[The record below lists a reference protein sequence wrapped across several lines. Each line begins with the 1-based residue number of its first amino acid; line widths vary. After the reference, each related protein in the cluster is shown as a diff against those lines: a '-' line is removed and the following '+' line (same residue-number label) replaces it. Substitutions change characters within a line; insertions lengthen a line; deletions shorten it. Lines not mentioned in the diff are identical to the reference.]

1 LAKKSQHF
9 TCATSAHFYIV
20 NIEAIK
26 VFFLQTRKWL
36 LPLFVLMLSGCGHP
50 PLTLEDDASIP
61 SDYTYIIG
69 PGDNISIFVWGNPD
83 ISTSATVRPDGKIT
97 IPLAEDLS
105 ASGKTPAQLA
115 RIMEKSLAKYVR
127 DPQVVIMVSGFEG
140 VYSQQVR
147 IIGQLSGGGGGG
159 GSMGGMGGGGSM
171 GGMGGGGS
179 MGGMGGGG
187 SMGGMGG
194 GGGGARFS
202 ARAFPYKKDMTL
214 LDLMIQVGGLGQYA
228 DGNRASII
236 RNVNGESQQFGIRI
250 NDLIDEADLS
260 ANVKILPGD
269 IVIIPEAF
277 F

>member
-1 LAKKSQHF
+1 MFCLP
-9 TCATSAHFYIV
+9 
-20 NIEAIK
+20 
-26 VFFLQTRKWL
+26 TRKWL
-36 LPLFVLMLSGCGHP
+36 LLLCILMLSACGHP
-50 PLTLEDDASIP
+50 QLAQDDDATLP

-69 PGDNISIFVWGNPD
+69 PGDNITIYVWGNPD
-83 ISTSATVRPDGKIT
+83 ISTTATVRPDGKIT
-97 IPLAEDLS
+97 IPLAEDLA

-127 DPQVVIMVSGFEG
+127 DPQVVIMVSGFQG

-147 IIGQLSGGGGGG
+147 IIGQLSGGGSSGSSSGLG
-159 GSMGGMGGGGSM
+159 GSSGSSTGGSS
-171 GGMGGGGS
+171 GSASGSSGVSGGS
-179 MGGMGGGG
+179 GSGGI
-187 SMGGMGG
+187 S
-194 GGGGARFS
+194 RFS

-236 RNVNGESQQFGIRI
+236 RNINGELQQFGIRI
-250 NDLIDEADLS
+250 DDLIEDADLS